1 MELCKKIASASF
13 LCLLLIYPFASP
25 AGEAAGT
32 QPNKAYSVAVLPFA
46 ADAEE
51 FGELGE
57 ELQVLMTAHLSAN
70 PDLILVERAEI
81 DKALSEVELGISGT
95 VDPNT
100 AARIGYI
107 TGAQVLVTGRAFL
120 VRKEVVV
127 VTKIIGVETSRVFG
141 ETGNMPLKGSIVEA
155 SGALSEKVSNR
166 ISGQGH
172 TLVASVTPEENII
185 ARLKKEVEGRTLPSV
200 SVVIPEVSL
209 NRAVNDPA
217 AQTEITYI
225 MQQLG
230 FEIIDPE
237 ASNEFADIEVSGEA
251 FSEFG
256 LRKGNLVS
264 TKGRVEL
271 KAINRNT
278 GKVVLVDR
286 ETSVAVDLSPEIAG
300 KNAIAKSAS
309 RLTERLVAAILK
321 QQ

>member
-1 MELCKKIASASF
+1 M
-13 LCLLLIYPFASP
+13 
-25 AGEAAGT
+25 
-32 QPNKAYSVAVLPFA
+32 
-46 ADAEE
+46 
-51 FGELGE
+51 
-57 ELQVLMTAHLSAN
+57 
-70 PDLILVERAEI
+70 
-81 DKALSEVELGISGT
+81 
-95 VDPNT
+95 
-100 AARIGYI
+100 
-107 TGAQVLVTGRAFL
+107 
-120 VRKEVVV
+120 
-127 VTKIIGVETSRVFG
+127 
-141 ETGNMPLKGSIVEA
+141 
-155 SGALSEKVSNR
+155 
-166 ISGQGH
+166 
-172 TLVASVTPEENII
+172 
-185 ARLKKEVEGRTLPSV
+185 
-200 SVVIPEVSL
+200 VIPEVSL